1 MTILDILKKDLFEI
15 IKDLGYVSNVVE
27 KDFDFSV
34 SFIDETNRQYGD
46 ISTNLPIILSK
57 KINQNL
63 SEIAEKIKEKF
74 LEIYP
79 LEKIEL
85 AKNGFLNIFMSDEI
99 LNKELKNIQ
108 DIFWKKENQKI
119 FLETNWTKKN
129 ILLEHTSPNLFK
141 PFHIGHLM
149 NNAIGESLASMMRA
163 SDANLK
169 TMSFPSD
176 ISLGIAKAIYM
187 LKESYL
193 KDEFEKIKKLF
204 LKNEEDISIKNI
216 FIDLFGRAYFEG
228 VGFYEENL
236 DKQDEIK
243 KIAKNLFEKNKE
255 SEDYEIFEFARDL
268 NIDYFK
274 RQLKDK
280 LNTQID
286 KYIFE
291 SDTLFKAEEII
302 KENINKDKKD
312 EVFIMSD
319 GAIVFD
325 TKKRKNKESDETIKS
340 VFINSEGHPTYQAK
354 DLGLLALKKDYFDF
368 DKSIFVTDNEQIP
381 HFEVVMQAAKELGSN
396 LKNIAENSIHIAHGR
411 LELNGKRMASREGN
425 TLSVDGILD
434 ILQANYLDKFS
445 KENGD
450 INIIDSKNIILAC
463 LKIAILKSKIG
474 LNVDFDLEKDFSFT
488 GNTGAYLLYTFVRGN
503 KLIQDFQKINPENKI
518 ENIFNLENIKIT
530 KENKNF
536 ILNIL
541 QSETILKN
549 SINNLAPQGIVRYL
563 FDLAGSFNNFY
574 DKQKILDKDNLSLTQ
589 ENIYLVQIFLKTFKF
604 ALNILGIKEVE
615 EM

>member
-216 FIDLFGRAYFEG
+216 LIDLFGRAYFEG

-325 TKKRKNKESDETIKS
+325 TKKRKNKESNETIKS

-503 KLIQDFQKINPENKI
+503 KLIQDFQKISPENNI